1 MILSF
6 FKRFFSRK
14 NQKTMNETINT
25 NNTQRKHKLEIQ
37 IFEADY
43 TDVPDGQPPRW
54 KSVRMEKPVV
64 IEVKDEKEF
73 SEIKQQYA
81 LCDQR
86 IQVIREIDP
95 FDEAPKTVKST
106 QASTSTNVEPI
117 NQVKVANQA
126 QQSSTIGQ
134 TVLTSEVAK
143 PKPKII
149 TVGDTQ
155 IKYDGEKVYSRQWVK
170 LNAKEA
176 SCIRVV
182 NDSNNKIF
190 QLNGKHLEALRWVL
204 VENDSTTG
212 EDDISSSIE
221 SIISGN

>member
-43 TDVPDGQPPRW
+43 TDIPDGQPPRW
-54 KSVRMEKPVV
+54 KSIRMEKPVV
-64 IEVKDEKEF
+64 IEVKDEAEF
-73 SEIKQQYA
+73 NDIKQRYA

-95 FDEAPKTVKST
+95 FDEPPKTPNDK
-106 QASTSTNVEPI
+106 
-117 NQVKVANQA
+117 QVQSIEQQNA
-126 QQSSTIGQ
+126 QHQQIAQLKTQ
-134 TVLTSEVAK
+134 TVQTVKTTTETIK

-204 VENDSTTG
+204 VENDSSTS
-212 EDDISSSIE
+212 EDDISASIE
-221 SIISGN
+221 SIISG

>member
-14 NQKTMNETINT
+14 NQKPMNETINT

-64 IEVKDEKEF
+64 IEVKDEAEF
-73 SEIKQQYA
+73 NDIKQQYA
-81 LCDQR
+81 ICDQR

-95 FDEAPKTVKST
+95 FDEPPKMPNDKQVQSIEQQNVQHQQIAQLKAQTVQTVKT
-106 QASTSTNVEPI
+106 TTE
-117 NQVKVANQA
+117 
-126 QQSSTIGQ
+126 TI
-134 TVLTSEVAK
+134 K

-204 VENDSTTG
+204 VENDSSTS
-212 EDDISSSIE
+212 EDDISASIE
-221 SIISGN
+221 SIISG

>member
-64 IEVKDEKEF
+64 IEVKDEAEF
-73 SEIKQQYA
+73 NDIKQQYA
-81 LCDQR
+81 ICDQR

-95 FDEAPKTVKST
+95 FDEPPKMPNDKQVQSIERQNASHQQIAQLKTQNVQTVKT
-106 QASTSTNVEPI
+106 TTE
-117 NQVKVANQA
+117 
-126 QQSSTIGQ
+126 TI
-134 TVLTSEVAK
+134 K

-204 VENDSTTG
+204 VENDSSTG
-212 EDDISSSIE
+212 EDDISASIE
-221 SIISGN
+221 SIISG